1 MKNLF
6 NQTLG
11 PSKGEPVDPTPC
23 YLEGTVLLETVI
35 RFGRISYEEEDVN
48 VWDQRW
54 EPSGMTV
61 RELSNDWMFKPLA
74 NIRFVAT
81 ANGGVTHI
89 VRPQSIAIWL
99 SAVLR
104 ACILGVLRW
113 LFSGLHLPCKQIC
126 IQLYQSLFVLFPFL
140 NICEFFKWLIE
151 EVKAIVEQL
160 KNTIA
165 QYITWLMEEVKA
177 ISERLKNAITQS

>member
-1 MKNLF
+1 
-6 NQTLG
+6 
-11 PSKGEPVDPTPC
+11 
-23 YLEGTVLLETVI
+23 
-35 RFGRISYEEEDVN
+35 
-48 VWDQRW
+48 
-54 EPSGMTV
+54 MTV

-74 NIRFVAT
+74 NIRFFAQLT
-81 ANGGVTHI
+81 GGVTHI

-104 ACILGVLRW
+104 ACILGILRW

-160 KNTIA
+160 KKHNCPIHNLA
-165 QYITWLMEEVKA
+165 NGRGESDKRAIKKRNYAIITWLMGAVKA
-177 ISERLKNAITQS
+177 EKESSNLKHNT